1 MKLRKLGVK
10 LNLLIVSVMFF
21 VFVIIFS
28 LISNEVY
35 NSQVSNAKQIA
46 IHEDRVAAAKV
57 NELYIKTF
65 QSAKDLET
73 RIYSILSSSSKN
85 REDVIKMLEETMKS
99 NDSIFGAC
107 VCFEP
112 NAFDGRDSEYI
123 NKKYHDATGRL
134 IPYVSRGDNGFDI
147 TALVDYDKEESLWYS
162 ETKKTNKHT
171 ITEPLPYEVNGKKYM
186 LVTQALP
193 IIDSSGKFIGI
204 IAVDIDITGFQKLTE
219 DMSSESGYSTI
230 LSAKGM
236 FVAHGTKP
244 EMVMT
249 NLVDVDAK
257 NTYLI
262 EKIAKGEEFDI
273 VENSAVTGEKT
284 LKVFVPIKFEG
295 VDTNWSICSITY
307 YTYFLSDF
315 YTLLK
320 IVIILAVF
328 ALIITLVILSIAI
341 RKTVTKPIFSIVEV
355 LKRQSALDFSFYER
369 SEAVKYNTRHD
380 EIGIMANAL
389 KTMEDSVKEFV
400 VKTSQSAQQIA
411 ASSEELTITAQQAAI
426 SSDEVARTIQEI
438 ARGASDQAK
447 DTEIASNN
455 IEELGSILEQDVD
468 LIKELNAAAIT
479 IDERKEKGLSILKE
493 LVDKNNQNNNA
504 SKAVYKIII
513 NNNESADK
521 IENASQMIKSIAEQT
536 NLLALNAA
544 IESARAGEAGK
555 GFAVVADEIRKL
567 AEQSNLFTNEIK
579 IVIDELKLKSQE
591 AVDTMKN
598 LKGLGDSQA
607 ESVKSTGDEFALIA
621 TSIDSVKDI
630 IQKLNSFA
638 ELMTAN
644 KNKIIDLT
652 QNLSAISEENAA
664 GTEEAS
670 ASMEEQAA
678 TIGDIANSG
687 QDLAAVAEDLHKLIK
702 KFRV

>member
-1 MKLRKLGVK
+1 MRFRKLGVR

-46 IHEDRVAAAKV
+46 VNEDRVAAAKV

-85 REDVIKMLEETMKS
+85 REDVIKMLEDTMKS

-112 NAFDGRDSEYI
+112 NAFDGRDSEYV
-123 NKKYHDATGRL
+123 NTKYHDATGRV
-134 IPYVSRGDNGFDI
+134 IPYVSRGTNGLDI

-204 IAVDIDITGFQKLTE
+204 VAVDIDITGFQKLTE

-257 NTYLI
+257 NSYLI

-273 VENSAVTGEKT
+273 VDNSAVTGEKT

-295 VDTNWSICSITY
+295 TDTNWSICSITY
-307 YTYFLSDF
+307 YKYFLSEF
-315 YTLLK
+315 YTMLK
-320 IVIILAVF
+320 ILIILAVF
-328 ALIITLVILSIAI
+328 ALVLTLVILSIAI

-369 SEAVKYNTRHD
+369 SEAVKYNTRKD

-389 KTMEDSVKEFV
+389 KTMEESVKEFV

-455 IEELGSILEQDVD
+455 VEELGSILEQDVD
-468 LIKELNAAAIT
+468 LIKELNAAAVT
-479 IDERKEKGLSILKE
+479 IDERKERGLSILKE
-493 LVDKNNQNNNA
+493 LVEKNNQNNNA

-579 IVIDELKLKSQE
+579 LVIDELKLKSQE

-607 ESVKSTGDEFALIA
+607 ESVKNTEDEFALIA

-630 IQKLNSFA
+630 IEKLNSFA

-687 QDLAAVAEDLHKLIK
+687 QDLAAVAEDLHRLIK
-702 KFRV
+702 KFMV

>member
-1 MKLRKLGVK
+1 MARRINMRFNKLGAR

-46 IHEDRVAAAKV
+46 VSEDRVAAAKV

-73 RIYSILSSSSKN
+73 RINSILSSSSKN
-85 REDVIKMLEETMKS
+85 REDVIKILEETMKS
-99 NDSIFGAC
+99 NDSILGAC

-112 NAFDGRDSEYI
+112 NAFDGRDLEYA
-123 NKKYHDATGRL
+123 NKKYHDGTGRL
-134 IPYVSRGDNGFDI
+134 IPYVSRGANGFDI
-147 TALVDYDKEESLWYS
+147 TALVDYEKEESLWYS
-162 ETKKTNKHT
+162 EPKKTNKNT

-204 IAVDIDITGFQKLTE
+204 VAVDIDITGFQKLIE
-219 DMSSESGYSTI
+219 AMNLESGYSTI

-262 EKIAKGEEFDI
+262 ERIAKGEEFDI

-284 LKVFVPIKFEG
+284 LKVFVPIKFDG
-295 VDTNWSICSITY
+295 TDVNWSICSITY

-315 YTLLK
+315 YTMLK
-320 IVIILAVF
+320 ILIILAVL
-328 ALIITLVILSIAI
+328 ALVIILVILSIAI
-341 RKTVTKPIFSIVEV
+341 KKTVIKPIFSIVEV
-355 LKRQSALDFSFYER
+355 LKRQAALDFSFYER
-369 SEAVKYNTRHD
+369 SEAVKYKTRHD

-400 VKTSQSAQQIA
+400 VKTSKTAQQIA
-411 ASSEELTITAQQAAI
+411 ASSEELTITTQQAAI

-455 IEELGSILEQDVD
+455 I
-468 LIKELNAAAIT
+468 
-479 IDERKEKGLSILKE
+479 
-493 LVDKNNQNNNA
+493 
-504 SKAVYKIII
+504 
-513 NNNESADK
+513 
-521 IENASQMIKSIAEQT
+521 
-536 NLLALNAA
+536 
-544 IESARAGEAGK
+544 
-555 GFAVVADEIRKL
+555 
-567 AEQSNLFTNEIK
+567 
-579 IVIDELKLKSQE
+579 
-591 AVDTMKN
+591 
-598 LKGLGDSQA
+598 
-607 ESVKSTGDEFALIA
+607 
-621 TSIDSVKDI
+621 
-630 IQKLNSFA
+630 
-638 ELMTAN
+638 
-644 KNKIIDLT
+644 
-652 QNLSAISEENAA
+652 
-664 GTEEAS
+664 
-670 ASMEEQAA
+670 
-678 TIGDIANSG
+678 
-687 QDLAAVAEDLHKLIK
+687 
-702 KFRV
+702 

>member
-1 MKLRKLGVK
+1 MRIRKLGVR
-10 LNLLIVSVMFF
+10 LNLLIASVMFF

-28 LISNEVY
+28 LISYQVY

-46 IHEDRVAAAKV
+46 MNEDKIAAAKV
-57 NELYIKTF
+57 HELYIKTF
-65 QSAKDLET
+65 QTTKDLET
-73 RIYSILSSSSKN
+73 RIYAILSSSSKN
-85 REDVIKMLEETMKS
+85 REDIIKILKETMTS

-112 NAFDGRDSEYI
+112 NAFDGRDSEYA
-123 NKKYHDATGRL
+123 NKEYHDATGRL
-134 IPYVSRGDNGFDI
+134 IPYVSRGANGFDT

-162 ETKKTNKHT
+162 ETKKKNKHT
-171 ITEPLPYEVNGKKYM
+171 ITEPLPYEVKGKKYM
-186 LVTQALP
+186 LITQSLP
-193 IIDSSGKFIGI
+193 IVDSSGKFIGI
-204 IAVDIDITGFQKLTE
+204 VAVDIDITGFQKLTE

-236 FVAHGTKP
+236 FVAHGTKSD
-244 EMVMT
+244 MVMT
-249 NLVDVDAK
+249 NLLDVDAK
-257 NTYLI
+257 NGYLI
-262 EKIAKGEEFDI
+262 ERIAKGEEFDI

-284 LKVFVPIKFEG
+284 LKMFMPIKFDG
-295 VDTNWSICSITY
+295 TDTNWSICSITY
-307 YTYFLSDF
+307 YKHFLSDF

-320 IVIILAVF
+320 ILIVVAALALV
-328 ALIITLVILSIAI
+328 LIIAILSLTI
-341 RKTVTKPIFSIVEV
+341 RKTITKPIFNIVEV
-355 LKRQSALDFSFYER
+355 LKRQSELDFSFYKN
-369 SEAVKYNTRHD
+369 SKAVKYNTRQD

-389 KTMEDSVKEFV
+389 KTMEESVREFI
-400 VKTSQSAQQIA
+400 VKTSKSAQQIA
-411 ASSEELTITAQQAAI
+411 ASSQELTVTAQQAAT

-455 IEELGSILEQDVD
+455 IEELGSILEQDVG
-468 LIKELNAAAIT
+468 LIQELNSAAVT

-504 SKAVYKIII
+504 SIAVYKIII
-513 NNNESADK
+513 SNNESAEK

-544 IESARAGEAGK
+544 IESARAGEAGR
-555 GFAVVADEIRKL
+555 GFAVVAEEIRKL

-591 AVDTMKN
+591 AVDTMRD
-598 LKGLGDSQA
+598 LKGLVDSQA
-607 ESVKSTGDEFALIA
+607 ESVKNTEDEFVLIA

-630 IQKLNSFA
+630 IEKLNSFA

-678 TIGDIANSG
+678 TIGDIANYG
-687 QDLAAVAEDLHKLIK
+687 DELANVAEDLHDLIQ
-702 KFRV
+702 KFKI